1 MTGSIISQL
10 AADVGP
16 AVIGLRH
23 GSRGGS
29 GVLVAPGLAVTLAR
43 NVRQDE
49 LTVRIGD
56 RELPARLAGSDRS
69 VDLAVLRID
78 DSADHPGAAWAPAGD
93 VRIGTE
99 VFALADPAGYGLRV
113 TAGVVCSD
121 PRAIR
126 GPAGRLIEGAIEHT
140 APLPR
145 SSGGGPLV
153 DAAGRILGLNAIR
166 RDGGLIVA
174 WPAAA
179 LRERA
184 ETLAS
189 GGSTAPAHLGVAV
202 SGPRQTRR
210 MRAAVGLE
218 PVTGLLVQGVAPGSP
233 AQRSGIARG
242 DVLLSAGDAELND
255 LDRLYM
261 ALDRAAGSELQLR
274 VMRGT
279 DELTLTVALPT

>member
-1 MTGSIISQL
+1 MTGSTIAQL

-29 GVLVAPGLAVTLAR
+29 GVLVAPNLAVTLAR

-56 RELPARLAGSDRS
+56 RELPARLAGSDPS

-78 DSADHPGAAWAPAGD
+78 DGSEHPSAPWGTAGE
-93 VRIGTE
+93 VTIGTE
-99 VFALADPAGYGLRV
+99 VFALADPAGHGLRV
-113 TAGVVCSD
+113 TAGAVCSD
-121 PRAIR
+121 PTAVR
-126 GPAGRLIEGAIEHT
+126 GPGGRLIEGAIEHT

-153 DAAGRILGLNAIR
+153 DATGRILGLNAIR

-179 LRERA
+179 LTERA
-184 ETLAS
+184 QTLAS
-189 GGSTAPAHLGVAV
+189 GGITAPARLGVAV

-218 PVTGLLVQGVAPGSP
+218 PVTGLLVRGVEPGSP
-233 AQRSGIARG
+233 AELSGIARG

-255 LDRLYM
+255 LDRLYT
-261 ALDRAAGSELQLR
+261 ALDRSAGSELQLR

-279 DELTLTVALPT
+279 DELTLTVTLPT

>member
-1 MTGSIISQL
+1 MAGSTIAQL
-10 AADVGP
+10 AANVGP

-29 GVLVAPGLAVTLAR
+29 GVLVAPNLAVTLAR

-49 LTVRIGD
+49 LTVRLGD
-56 RELPARLAGSDRS
+56 RELPARLAGSDPS

-78 DSADHPGAAWAPAGD
+78 DDSEHPGAPWATGD
-93 VRIGTE
+93 VTIGTE
-99 VFALADPAGYGLRV
+99 VFALADPAGHGLRV

-121 PRAIR
+121 PTAVR
-126 GPAGRLIEGAIEHT
+126 GPGGRLIEGAIEHT

-145 SSGGGPLV
+145 GSGGGPLV
-153 DAAGRILGLNAIR
+153 DATGRILGLNAIR

-179 LRERA
+179 LSERA
-184 ETLAS
+184 ETLA
-189 GGSTAPAHLGVAV
+189 GGGVTAPARLGVAV

-218 PVTGLLVQGVAPGSP
+218 PVTGLLVRGVEPGSP
-233 AQRSGIARG
+233 AELSGITRG
-242 DVLLSAGDAELND
+242 DVLVSAGDGELND
-255 LDRLYM
+255 PDRLYT

-279 DELTLTVALPT
+279 DELTLTVALPA